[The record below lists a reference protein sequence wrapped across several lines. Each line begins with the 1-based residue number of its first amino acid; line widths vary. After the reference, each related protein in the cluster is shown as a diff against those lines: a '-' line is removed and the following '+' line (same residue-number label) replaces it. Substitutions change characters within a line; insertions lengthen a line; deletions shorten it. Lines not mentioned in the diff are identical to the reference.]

1 MSYQFSSD
9 NMTLFLQRLLL
20 YLVMAYTF
28 ASCASGRLYLNSP
41 VNPIQPETTG
51 TPDYTIYALGDGGEV
66 NAQSKAVMDFAAKV
80 SLDDR
85 HPGTII
91 FLGDNVYP
99 AGFPPLGDKAAIE
112 HAQNILKSQYE
123 GLTGYNGQIIFIPGN
138 HDWNEFHPGGR
149 ISIIRQGEYLN
160 QLEGDKIRMLPVNG
174 CGGPVT
180 LQLNE
185 KLTMVIIDS
194 QWWIQSW
201 DNEPDMN
208 AGCEIQSRED
218 FIKAFHKTI
227 DENNDK
233 QIIVAMHHPMHTQGA
248 HGGHFTLRDHLFPL
262 SKKVKWLYL
271 PLPVIGSIYPLYR
284 NLFGHPQDIQH
295 AGYSKLKNDILKDLE
310 DNGSIIFIA
319 GHDHNLQYIV
329 KDDDH
334 FILSGSISKQNPIAN
349 SQDLIY
355 GHKAAGFAQ
364 LDYYKDQGIRLT
376 IYEVDPASGSSKQ
389 VFSRFIMEKAGS

>member
-20 YLVMAYTF
+20 LLLLPIILG
-28 ASCASGRLYLNSP
+28 SCASGRLYLNSSLD
-41 VNPIQPETTG
+41 PIESHPAG